1 MLDRILVLFLLKKS
15 YGAGVFCSRPSART
29 LMGVT
34 PIPSH
39 RAPTS
44 RVIIGKETVDVGGI
58 QVELSICR
66 PAFSCRDSL
75 DSNVAT
81 FLATLDPLKY
91 EDGCE
96 INCSINGESF
106 TVKEGFDCWKSAS
119 SKALQT
125 SALDWA

>member
-1 MLDRILVLFLLKKS
+1 
-15 YGAGVFCSRPSART
+15 
-29 LMGVT
+29 MGVT

-106 TVKEGFDCWKSAS
+106 TVTERVDFWKIAS

-125 SALDWA
+125 QVHLRAGL